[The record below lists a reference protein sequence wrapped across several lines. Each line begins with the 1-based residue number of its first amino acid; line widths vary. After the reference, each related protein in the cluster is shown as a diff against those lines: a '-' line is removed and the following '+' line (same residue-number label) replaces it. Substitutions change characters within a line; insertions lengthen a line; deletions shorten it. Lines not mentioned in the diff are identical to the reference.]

1 MFLKWALPGFLQA
14 DVYSLTRNML
24 SSSQA
29 AFNKI
34 SFQAFT
40 SITDVFHFHS
50 LLLLKYLLVKCH
62 KWKQR
67 LREDIYENAF
77 LLLYIYCLLMKN
89 SSSSSHQSH
98 IILLFINI
106 SHTTRYMTTPYYYT
120 GTHIKYN
127 NQNAT
132 NQLRNPSCC
141 VYIYWILSI

>member
-1 MFLKWALPGFLQA
+1 
-14 DVYSLTRNML
+14 
-24 SSSQA
+24 
-29 AFNKI
+29 
-34 SFQAFT
+34 
-40 SITDVFHFHS
+40 
-50 LLLLKYLLVKCH
+50 
-62 KWKQR
+62 
-67 LREDIYENAF
+67 
-77 LLLYIYCLLMKN
+77 MKN
-89 SSSSSHQSH
+89 SSSSSSSHQSH